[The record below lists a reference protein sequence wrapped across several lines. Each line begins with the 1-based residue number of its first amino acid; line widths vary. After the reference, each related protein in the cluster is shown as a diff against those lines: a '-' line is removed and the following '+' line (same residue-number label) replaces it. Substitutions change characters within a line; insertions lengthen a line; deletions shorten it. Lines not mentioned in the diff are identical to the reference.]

1 VLTAQSVTSN
11 FPR

>member
-1 VLTAQSVTSN
+1 MAHSDTSN

>member
-1 VLTAQSVTSN
+1 LTAQSVTSN